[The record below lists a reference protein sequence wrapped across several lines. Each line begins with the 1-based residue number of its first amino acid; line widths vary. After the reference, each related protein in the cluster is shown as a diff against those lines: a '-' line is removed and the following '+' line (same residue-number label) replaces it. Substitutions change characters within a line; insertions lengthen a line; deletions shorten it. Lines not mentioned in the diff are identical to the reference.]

1 MDKFFEEREKEEE
14 GECLKVVIEG
24 DLISLDNAKN
34 MLTVL
39 VYLQET
45 VYYST
50 RTFELLILYGLEL
63 ILWKEF

>member
-1 MDKFFEEREKEEE
+1 MDKFFSEREKEE
-14 GECLKVVIEG
+14 GTDYLTVVIEG
-24 DLISLDNAKN
+24 DTISLDNPRN

-50 RTFELLILYGLEL
+50 KTFELLILYGLEL

>member
-1 MDKFFEEREKEEE
+1 MDKFFAEREKEEGAE
-14 GECLKVVIEG
+14 DLTVVIEG
-24 DLISLDNAKN
+24 DTISLDNPRN

-50 RTFELLILYGLEL
+50 KTF
-63 ILWKEF
+63 